1 MPKIVFNL
9 NVNFQGTKRRK
20 KKTKQPM
27 IDTLKDMKSAIIEWK
42 KFLMLSP
49 ESLFQESCTIS
60 WKEFREEILMHKE
73 PATEKQGL

>member
-9 NVNFQGTKRRK
+9 NMNFQGTKRRK

>member
-1 MPKIVFNL
+1 
-9 NVNFQGTKRRK
+9 
-20 KKTKQPM
+20 M